1 MNRPGTSP
9 FGSPILFAK
18 KKSCELR
25 VCVDFRSL
33 NNITVKNRYPLPRVD
48 DMLDK
53 LSNAKVISK
62 LDLISG
68 YWQVRVKDED
78 IA

>member
-1 MNRPGTSP
+1 
-9 FGSPILFAK
+9 
-18 KKSCELR
+18 
-25 VCVDFRSL
+25 
-33 NNITVKNRYPLPRVD
+33 
-48 DMLDK
+48 MLDK

-78 IA
+78 IAQTAFTTKYGHYVFMVMPFGLCNAPATFQYLMNSFSGILGQIRGCLPR